1 MIIFLFKVRKPKVQE
16 EAKAEVS
23 PLWKFWTEAENKVID
38 TKVKKRS
45 MFSSA
50 F

>member
-1 MIIFLFKVRKPKVQE
+1 MIIFLFIVRKPKVQ

-38 TKVKKRS
+38 TKVKKQINI
-45 MFSSA
+45 
-50 F
+50 